1 MGDRSDGA
9 VSLAGLIAAQ
19 RALYGVPHAVSCR
32 ALGLS
37 QAWFYKRAH
46 GDVSLRRKRRAALA
60 ALIVY
65 LFTEHHGS
73 YGSPRIIADL

>member
-1 MGDRSDGA
+1 

-19 RALYGVPHAVSCR
+19 RALYGRSARGVLPGA

-37 QAWFYKRAH
+37 QAWFYQWAH